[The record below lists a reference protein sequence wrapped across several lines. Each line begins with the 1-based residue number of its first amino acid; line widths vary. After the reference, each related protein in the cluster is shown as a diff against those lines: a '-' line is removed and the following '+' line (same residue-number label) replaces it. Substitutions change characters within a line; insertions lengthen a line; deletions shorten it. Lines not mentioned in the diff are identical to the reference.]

1 MSQIE
6 TTPGMVKEV
15 YKKTSERLEI
25 VRKRLGRSLT
35 LAEKIL
41 FGHLDDPQNQE
52 LVRGESF
59 LQLRPDRVAMQDVT
73 AQMALLQ
80 FMLVGKDFSAVPA
93 SVHCD
98 HLIRAHTGQNNDMAV
113 SLKENEEVFDFLST
127 ACSRYNI
134 GFWKPGAGNWGNTYG
149 NRYVAWSG

>member
-6 TTPGMVKEV
+6 TTPEMVKGV
-15 YKKTSERLEI
+15 YKKTSERLAI
-25 VRKRLGRSLT
+25 VRKRLGRPLT

-41 FGHLDDPQNQE
+41 YGHLDDPQNQE

-80 FMLVGKDFSAVPA
+80 FMLVGKDHAAVPS

-98 HLIRAHTGQNNDMAV
+98 HLIRAHTGHDNDMAV
-113 SLKENEEVFDFLST
+113 ALKENEEVFDFLST

-134 GFWKPGAGNWGNTYG
+134 GFWKPGAGIIHQVVLEN
-149 NRYVAWSG
+149 